1 MASQIFAR
9 QFSGT
14 LQLFSVPESLQL
26 ISCAGKSGVLAFGF
40 ENADLD
46 FKVAFKN
53 GRVVGVN
60 GKNVPRLSEAL
71 LRLGVSATIVGQI
84 GMELS
89 QMRSSDT
96 QDSPILGSLD
106 RRILEQALELRT
118 IAGLLLIWDNTDGS
132 FNFVPMES
140 PPSTCES
147 GLATHGLILEAARRM
162 DELQANAKAPIDPL
176 DVYAVAERI
185 GDFSGRI
192 TTLLP
197 IDWALLTELDGQTSL
212 AQIGLQTFTPWN
224 ELLQSVIALESVGL
238 IELKA
243 AQRGVQ
249 ARYAQLEVGDFAPA
263 FSLPALN
270 ASTFSLGSLRGQHTL
285 LSFHRHGGC
294 PWCNLRVHQL
304 IESFPRLQAV
314 GVSVVSVFSG
324 QMEGIANRVGQQR
337 PPFTLLSDADDAVH
351 TLYGTQFNP
360 FWMLHPQ
367 IFAKYLEA
375 KSKRMGISHGKIE
388 GSVSRMPADFLI
400 GPDLRIEAVQYASHA
415 AEHMDIDQIERW
427 GRTGSVAVQ
436 PNFLSSAGGV
446 HSSSAGNNS
455 LLAPRSA

>member
-1 MASQIFAR
+1 MASQVFAR

-26 ISCAGKSGVLAFGF
+26 ISSAGKSGVLAFGF
-40 ENADLD
+40 DNAELE
-46 FKVAFKN
+46 FRVAFEN

-71 LRLGVSATIVGQI
+71 LRLGVSANLVGQV
-84 GMELS
+84 GLELS
-89 QMRSSDT
+89 QQRSKNT
-96 QDSPILGSLD
+96 QENPLLASVD
-106 RRILEQALELRT
+106 RRILEQALELRVL
-118 IAGLLLIWDNTDGS
+118 AGLLLIWSNTEGS

-140 PPSTCES
+140 LPTTFEP
-147 GLATHGLILEAARRM
+147 GLAIDGLILEAARRM
-162 DELQANAKAPIDPL
+162 DELQSTTKAAIEPT

-192 TTLLP
+192 TMLQP
-197 IDWALLTELDGQTSL
+197 NDWALLTELDGEISL

-224 ELLQSVIALESVGL
+224 ELMQSVIALESVGL
-238 IELKA
+238 IELRL

-249 ARYAQLEVGDFAPA
+249 RTYAKLMVGDFAPA
-263 FSLPALN
+263 FSLPSVN
-270 ASTFSLGSLRGQHTL
+270 GSTFSFGGLRGRHTL

-304 IESFPRLQAV
+304 IEHHPRLQAV

-324 QMEGIANRVGQQR
+324 QLEGIANRVGQQR
-337 PPFTLLSDADDAVH
+337 PPFALLSDADDAVH

-367 IFAKYLEA
+367 IFAKYVEA

-400 GPDLRIEAVQYASHA
+400 SPDLRIEAVQYASHA
-415 AEHMDIDQIERW
+415 AEHMDIDQIEAW
-427 GRTGSVAVQ
+427 GRANSKATQ
-436 PNFLSSAGGV
+436 RDY
-446 HSSSAGNNS
+446 SSSAGNKS
-455 LLAPRSA
+455 LLAPRNA

>member
-1 MASQIFAR
+1 MALQVFAR

-26 ISCAGKSGVLAFGF
+26 ISSAGKSGVLSFGF
-40 ENADLD
+40 DNPDLD
-46 FKVAFKN
+46 FKVAFRN

-71 LRLGVSATIVGQI
+71 LRLGVSATVVGQV
-84 GMELS
+84 GLELS
-89 QMRSSDT
+89 QMRSNGT
-96 QDSPILGSLD
+96 QHSPILGGLD
-106 RRILEQALELRT
+106 RRILEQALELRVL
-118 IAGLLLIWDNTDGS
+118 AGLLLIWNNSDGS
-132 FNFVPMES
+132 FNFAPLES
-140 PPSTCES
+140 PPTAFEP
-147 GLATHGLILEAARRM
+147 GLAIDGLILEAARRM
-162 DELQANAKAPIDPL
+162 DELESGVETIIEPT

-192 TTLLP
+192 TMLLP
-197 IDWALLTELDGQTSL
+197 TDWALLAELDGATSL

-224 ELLQSVIALESVGL
+224 ELMQSVIALESVGL
-238 IELKA
+238 IELRL

-249 ARYAQLEVGDFAPA
+249 PTYPKLIVGDYAPA
-263 FSLPALN
+263 FSLPGLN
-270 ASTFSLGSLRGQHTL
+270 GATFSLGSLRGQRTL

-294 PWCNLRVHQL
+294 PWCNLRVHGL
-304 IESFPRLQAV
+304 IESYPRLQAV
-314 GVSVVSVFSG
+314 GVGVVSVFSG
-324 QMEGIANRVGQQR
+324 QLKGIANRVGKQR
-337 PPFTLLSDADDAVH
+337 PPFALICDADDAVH

-367 IFAKYLEA
+367 IFAKFLEA
-375 KSKRMGISHGKIE
+375 KRKRLAISHGKIE

-427 GRTGSVAVQ
+427 GRLDSTAVRR
-436 PNFLSSAGGV
+436 N
-446 HSSSAGNNS
+446 HSSSAGNRS
-455 LLAPRSA
+455 PLAPRSV